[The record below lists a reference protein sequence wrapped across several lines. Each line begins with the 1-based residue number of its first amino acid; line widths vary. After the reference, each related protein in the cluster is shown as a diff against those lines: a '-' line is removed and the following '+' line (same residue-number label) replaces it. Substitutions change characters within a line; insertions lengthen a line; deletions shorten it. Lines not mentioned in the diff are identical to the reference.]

1 MINRSDKRHNS
12 RILALVNLFS
22 YVFSEEED
30 LKTTLLFREE
40 VGNLDYD
47 NDLYQEIYNGVIN
60 NLTSI
65 DSLIEEK
72 APDWPISNIPKID
85 LSILRIA
92 IFELL
97 WAQKNEPAVIIDES
111 VEVAKEF
118 GSENS
123 SKFVHGV
130 LGAISS

>member
-60 NLTSI
+60 NLSSI
-65 DSLIEEK
+65 DQLIEEK
-72 APDWPISNIPKID
+72 APEWPISNIPKID
-85 LSILRIA
+85 LTILRIA

>member
-60 NLTSI
+60 NLSVI
-65 DSLIEEK
+65 DRLIEEK

-85 LSILRIA
+85 LTILRIA
-92 IFELL
+92 IFELVIS
-97 WAQKNEPAVIIDES
+97 QKNEPAVIIDES
-111 VEVAKEF
+111 IEVAKEF

-123 SKFVHGV
+123 SKFIHGV
-130 LGAISS
+130 LGAVSS

>member
-60 NLTSI
+60 NLSSI
-65 DSLIEEK
+65 DQLIEEK
-72 APDWPISNIPKID
+72 APEWPISNIPKID
-85 LSILRIA
+85 LTILRIA

-123 SKFVHGV
+123 SKFFHGV
-130 LGAISS
+130 LRAISS

>member
-40 VGNLDYD
+40 LGNLDYD

-65 DSLIEEK
+65 DNLIEDK

-85 LSILRIA
+85 LTILRIA

>member
-30 LKTTLLFREE
+30 LKTTMLFREE

-65 DSLIEEK
+65 DNLIEDK

-85 LSILRIA
+85 LTILRIA

>member
-30 LKTTLLFREE
+30 LKTTMLFREE

-65 DSLIEEK
+65 DNLIEDK
-72 APDWPISNIPKID
+72 TPDWPISNIPKID
-85 LSILRIA
+85 LTILRIA